1 MALDRLGQP
10 SRLIHFGLHFF
21 AIRAITLDFM
31 PTQFVAARKPGNTR
45 VTGKEQFYTP
55 ADLAFDL
62 VGQLSEIIPDLA
74 SRTVV
79 EPAGGTGAFIEAAL
93 KFGVTDLVSFD
104 IEPHHPRVLTGDFV
118 ADELASAL
126 PTGQSAVT
134 ISNPPFGR
142 NNSLS
147 IPFFNRAAAFSE
159 YICFI
164 VPRSWRKWSV
174 MNRLDSRFHLVQ
186 DVDLQ
191 IDYVD
196 ASGER
201 VWQKNRLSTC
211 FQVWKRE
218 NFEREPVR
226 VRDMGLIEKVS
237 PAEADV
243 SLTVFG
249 YNCGRVRTEF
259 DRVPNSTQM
268 FLKMTDDRSL
278 AALQSVDFSRFYR
291 NTAYTEALSL
301 QEINFLLNEAILGN
315 PHLEK
320 KG

>member
-1 MALDRLGQP
+1 
-10 SRLIHFGLHFF
+10 
-21 AIRAITLDFM
+21 M
-31 PTQFVAARKPGNTR
+31 PTQLEAVRKPGNRR

-55 ADLAFDL
+55 AELASDL
-62 VGQLSEIIPDLA
+62 VASLGALIPDLA
-74 SRTVV
+74 ARSIV
-79 EPAGGTGAFIEAAL
+79 EPAGGTGAFLEAAAAIGATEL
-93 KFGVTDLVSFD
+93 ISFD
-104 IEPHHPRVLTGDFV
+104 IEPHHPRVLRADFV
-118 ADELASAL
+118 TDDLRQHL
-126 PTGQSAVT
+126 PEGHSAVT
-134 ISNPPFGR
+134 LSNPPFGR

-147 IPFFNRAAAFSE
+147 IPFFNRAAQFSE

-174 MNRLDSRFHLVQ
+174 INRLDRNFHLIQ
-186 DVDLQ
+186 DTDLQ

-196 ASGER
+196 AFGER

-218 NFEREPVR
+218 SFERDPVR
-226 VRDMGLIEKVS
+226 VRDMGLVEKVS
-237 PAEADV
+237 PLEADV

-268 FLKMTDDRSL
+268 FLKLKDERSL

-320 KG
+320 QG